1 MKRLFTFLFI
11 AFGTMPLLF
20 AQVKMTKATHGFL
33 TGQNHE
39 CKTVQYQLPGD
50 AGENRVWDYSK
61 ATVLEA
67 PASVANLEENFTESN
82 VKASR
87 DDGCEFFFNITEK
100 ANEYWGYKAGNV
112 KLQLTEPIVKTKYPQ
127 TYNSQ
132 FSGKYE
138 GVITVE
144 GSDYS
149 RSVSGTYST
158 HADAAGV
165 IVLPDELALPALRV
179 KTTEGNDSY
188 ELVKYLWYA
197 QGIRLPIFVT
207 MEEYAVA
214 SDGIRTLRKAHSYWN
229 AQATIEAQAPAEN
242 QGLLNDFSYNV
253 FPNPFQNEI
262 QLSYSLPEKTQVTV
276 ELYGPGGTKLV
287 TLVSQTQNGNQTISK
302 NVSKYAK
309 LPGVYL
315 LKITVGNNTYTEKL
329 VKAY

>member
-11 AFGTMPLLF
+11 AFGAMPLLF
-20 AQVKMTKATHGFL
+20 AQVKMTKASHGFL

-39 CKTVQYQLPGD
+39 CKTVQYQSPGD
-50 AGENRVWDYSK
+50 AGENRLWDYSR
-61 ATVLEA
+61 ATVLED
-67 PASVANLEENFTESN
+67 PVSVANLEENDTESN
-82 VKASR
+82 VKANR
-87 DDGCEFFFNITEK
+87 NDGCEFFFNNTEK

-127 TYNSQ
+127 TYNTQ

-138 GVITVE
+138 GVLTVE

-149 RSVSGTYST
+149 RPVSGTYST

-165 IVLPDELALPALRV
+165 IVLPNELALPALRV
-179 KTTEGNDSY
+179 RTTEGNGSY

-197 QGIRLPIFVT
+197 QNVRLPIFVT
-207 MEEYAVA
+207 MEEYAIA
-214 SDGIRTLRKAHSYWN
+214 ADGIRTLRKEHSYWN
-229 AQATIEAQAPAEN
+229 TQATSEAKVPAEN
-242 QGLLNDFSYNV
+242 QDLLNDFSYKV

-262 QLSYSLPEKTQVTV
+262 QLSYSLSERTQVTV

-315 LKITVGNNTYTEKL
+315 LKITAGNSTYTEKL